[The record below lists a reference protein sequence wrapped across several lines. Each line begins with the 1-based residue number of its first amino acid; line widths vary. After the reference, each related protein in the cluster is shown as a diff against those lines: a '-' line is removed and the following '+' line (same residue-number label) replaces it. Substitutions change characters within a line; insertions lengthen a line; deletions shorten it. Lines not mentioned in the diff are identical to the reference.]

1 MKRKTKGSFLH
12 GHSNRRGSDQYLGAL
27 RPLTPVADI
36 RPAHPWLIAFL
47 LLAAPVQARDLKV
60 TTWNLEWLTAR
71 TEGDPALPADVHPKT
86 APDLAVLRQYATQLD
101 SDVVALEEVD
111 GPGIAATLF
120 PPDRYRLIFTRDHV
134 VQRVGFAIKLG
145 IPVRQN
151 PDLAGLDLYPNARYP
166 LRSGDDIT
174 LDLPSGPLR
183 ILAVHLKT
191 GCQRDRL
198 DTSDRPQCATLRGQV
213 PVLQGWLAQRRQEGV
228 PFVMLGDFN
237 RWMTQGDDV
246 LAALQQ
252 AGLLTQATA
261 GHDSPCWGGGHFIDH
276 IFAGGA
282 ARAWLDPNS
291 LRVLVYHE
299 GPDQKEHL
307 SDHCPVSVRFHLPG

>member
-1 MKRKTKGSFLH
+1 MRQESKGRCPFTPAKNSFA
-12 GHSNRRGSDQYLGAL
+12 RQPW
-27 RPLTPVADI
+27 RPL
-36 RPAHPWLIAFL
+36 HPWLIAVLL
-47 LLAAPVQARDLKV
+47 LLAAPVHARDLKV

-86 APDLAVLRQYATQLD
+86 APDLAVLRQYAAQLD

-111 GPGIAATLF
+111 GPGIAGALF
-120 PPDRYRLIFTRDHV
+120 PPDRYRLIFTHDRV

-145 IPVRQN
+145 IPVHQN
-151 PDLAGLDLYPNARYP
+151 PDLAGLDLYPTARYP
-166 LRSGDDIT
+166 LRSGDDVT

-198 DTSDRPQCATLRGQV
+198 ETSERPQCATLRDQV

-228 PFVMLGDFN
+228 PFILLGDFN
-237 RWMTQGDDV
+237 RWMAPGDDV

-252 AGLLTQATA
+252 PGPLTQATA
-261 GHDSPCWGGGHFIDH
+261 GHDSPCWGGEHFIDH
-276 IFAGGA
+276 IFAGDA

-291 LRVLVYHE
+291 LRVLVYRE
-299 GPDQKEHL
+299 GADRKEHL